1 MGDHTT
7 ADDASRYRPKED
19 LEKWKLKDPLLRL
32 KLYMEKKGLWTKQY
46 EDEVKKKATEFVD
59 EEIKKEEAAGLP
71 DPKDII
77 NYTYKELTQRQK
89 KELETL

>member
-1 MGDHTT
+1 
-7 ADDASRYRPKED
+7 
-19 LEKWKLKDPLLRL
+19 
-32 KLYMEKKGLWTKQY
+32 MEKKGLWTKQY
-46 EDEVKKKATEFVD
+46 EDEVRKKITELVD
-59 EEIKKEEAAGLP
+59 NEIKKAESENLP